1 MNDFDVFDLLSQANS
16 GETFPFLI
24 LKGLKIQTF
33 GHLVIDGLHSDCRLD
48 HGSKSRATYKS

>member
-1 MNDFDVFDLLSQANS
+1 MSLICSVKLTLEKLFL
-16 GETFPFLI
+16 FLI